1 MPRVSVIMGVHNSGA
16 KVERAIVS
24 ILDQSFTDFE
34 FIICDDGSTDDT
46 GLRLA
51 SLAEDDPRIKL
62 LRHKYNRGL
71 APTLNACLREASGA
85 YIARMDDDDWSH
97 PDRFEKQV
105 TFLDAHPEY
114 AIVGTS
120 RNVFDKNG
128 IWGTRVSSGEP
139 SKLQIFRG
147 RTFLHPSVMMRRA
160 ALQEVGGYT
169 TGKLTERVEDFD
181 LWCKLYSKGYVG
193 YNLPDVLIDYYEARD
208 SYKKRKY
215 RYRLNEF
222 RLKRQWAQVLG
233 IPLQQQFYAYR
244 PLIVGLFPAAWV
256 RRYHEQ
262 KYRKPSER
270 NQ

>member
-46 GLRLA
+46 GLRLT

-105 TFLDAHPEY
+105 AFLDAHPEY

-128 IWGTRVSSGEP
+128 IWGTRVSSSEP

-160 ALQEVGGYT
+160 AMQEVGGYT

-233 IPLQQQFYAYR
+233 IPPHQQIYALR
-244 PLIVGLFPAAWV
+244 PLIVGLFPAVWV